1 MSGLQVLVDRGPV
14 YNQGFELPRTITHMR
29 FGISTHLYHDQRLS
43 RAHLAQIA
51 EYGFE
56 AVEVFATRSHF
67 DYHDASAIAQL
78 GGWLQETGLALH
90 GIHAPITDRLLS
102 GDQWGDVI
110 SNAVS
115 DNGKR
120 QVAVQEAHAAL
131 EIARRIPAEV
141 FVVHLGTPTVQGG
154 ENNRAAALRS
164 VEEICRL
171 AEPIGI
177 RVALEV
183 IPNPLSDAASLVA
196 LLERDLEAPRT
207 GICFDFGHAFLMG
220 DLADAI
226 ETVAE
231 HLITTHVHDNA
242 GKKDDHLV
250 PFDGRINWNM
260 ALMALQKVGYDGTCL
275 MELANTSSPAEV
287 LEKARAARTRFE
299 ELLAY

>member
-1 MSGLQVLVDRGPV
+1 
-14 YNQGFELPRTITHMR
+14 MR

-67 DYHDASAIAQL
+67 DYHDSAAIAEL
-78 GGWLQETGLALH
+78 GSWLQETNLALH
-90 GIHAPITDRLLS
+90 GIHAPITDRMLP
-102 GDQWGDVI
+102 GDKWGEAI

-115 DNGKR
+115 DNARR
-120 QVAVQEAHAAL
+120 QAAVQEAYAAL
-131 EIARRIPAEV
+131 DIARRIPAEV
-141 FVVHLGTPTVQGG
+141 FVVHLGTPTAQGG
-154 ENNRAAALRS
+154 ENNRTAAFRS

-183 IPNPLSDAASLVA
+183 IPNPISDPATLVT
-196 LLERDLEAPRT
+196 LLEHELETPRT

-220 DLADAI
+220 DVPDAL

-250 PFDGRINWNM
+250 PFDGRINWDM
-260 ALMALQKVGYDGTCL
+260 ALMTLQKVGYDGTCL
-275 MELANTSSPAEV
+275 MELANTNTPADV
-287 LEKARAARTRFE
+287 LDRARAARARFE
-299 ELLAY
+299 KLLSY